1 MHIYVHTYVII
12 DYIIECY
19 EFEIVL
25 KKLPV
30 MKVKKIKKL
39 KSREKTSL
47 KALRSVKLLVLH
59 SSNTANIIDCFYPQ

>member
-12 DYIIECY
+12 DYILECY
-19 EFEIVL
+19 EIEIVL

-39 KSREKTSL
+39 KS
-47 KALRSVKLLVLH
+47 
-59 SSNTANIIDCFYPQ
+59 